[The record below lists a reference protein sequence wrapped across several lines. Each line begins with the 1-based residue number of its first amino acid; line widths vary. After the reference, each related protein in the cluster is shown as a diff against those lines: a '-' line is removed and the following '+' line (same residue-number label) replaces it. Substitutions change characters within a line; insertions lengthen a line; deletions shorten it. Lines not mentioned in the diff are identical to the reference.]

1 MRQLLFFVGFFI
13 SFQAFALGQQPVN
26 LKVAPGTI
34 GARSATVVWDKPANY
49 ADIVRYHIFLNGK
62 EAGLAA
68 KCNFKVEGLRPEGAY
83 AISIK
88 AEDKSGALSRAS
100 DEITFTTH
108 KEGRVLNVTD
118 FGALGDNATLNTKA
132 IQSAIDACP
141 EQGTVLIPRGTFL
154 SGALFLKS
162 NMTLTIA
169 KGGTLKGS
177 DRLQGYLPMIHNRFE
192 GWELD
197 TYASLLNAGT
207 MNHNG
212 GFSVQNLRIC
222 GRGTIKGAGGELGA
236 AMHAKS
242 GIRSRGRLVLIM
254 NARNVDIQG
263 LTIEDSPCWTIHYLY
278 CQGVSLHDLNIKS
291 TAPNG
296 DGIDP
301 DSSLDSYIFNCT
313 FSTGDDCIAIKS
325 GKNPQGYDIGKPT
338 RHVRITDCNFVKGH
352 GISIGSEMSGGVS
365 DVLVRDCQA
374 GPLLH
379 GLQIKATKERGGYVR
394 NVKVLDCQLQKI
406 TVYSE
411 LPYNNDGEAAPVI
424 PVFEKYIFKNLD
436 LSASRQKGPVIDIHG
451 FKDKAHR
458 LRHVRFENIQLPAD
472 ATVEVSEAEDIEFLH
487 VRTMAGL
494 KPRYTIKASSDIRY

>member
-1 MRQLLFFVGFFI
+1 
-13 SFQAFALGQQPVN
+13 
-26 LKVAPGTI
+26 
-34 GARSATVVWDKPANY
+34 
-49 ADIVRYHIFLNGK
+49 
-62 EAGLAA
+62 
-68 KCNFKVEGLRPEGAY
+68 
-83 AISIK
+83 
-88 AEDKSGALSRAS
+88 
-100 DEITFTTH
+100 
-108 KEGRVLNVTD
+108 
-118 FGALGDNATLNTKA
+118 
-132 IQSAIDACP
+132 
-141 EQGTVLIPRGTFL
+141 
-154 SGALFLKS
+154 
-162 NMTLTIA
+162 MTLTIA

-177 DRLQGYLPMIHNRFE
+177 DRLQDYLPMIHNRFE

-212 GFSVQNLRIC
+212 GFYVQNLRIC
-222 GRGTIKGAGGELGA
+222 GQGTIKGAGGELGA

-338 RHVRITDCNFVKGH
+338 RHVRIMDCNFVKGH

-394 NVKVLDCQLQKI
+394 NVMVLDCQLQKI

-472 ATVEVSEAEDIEFLH
+472 ATVEVSDAEDIEFLH